1 MAYTVLD
8 PYQPG
13 DSPVHRLDPRIKFIL
28 AIGFILTTTLTPA
41 GAWPVFILLLSVIF
55 AVEILSGLGI
65 PYVLKR
71 SLLSLPFVLAAVP
84 ILFTLE
90 GKPLFSFHF
99 LFFSLTLYQP
109 GLVRFLS
116 IALKAWISV
125 QAAVVLA
132 ATTEFPHLLLAIRAV
147 RIPRLLVA
155 IFGMMWRYLFVLV
168 DEAMRMNR
176 ARTARSGHLDDP
188 SLKPGGRL
196 PWRAR
201 VTGGMVGSLFIR
213 SFERSDRIYTAMLS
227 RGYDG
232 EIRSFP
238 LPKISQKSWAV
249 LGFGAAFLLL
259 MVLLS
264 ILFQH

>member
-65 PYVLKR
+65 PYVQKR

-155 IFGMMWRYLFVLV
+155 IFGRRSNAH
-168 DEAMRMNR
+168 EPGAHCPQR
-176 ARTARSGHLDDP
+176 ASRRPVPETRGQAPLAGTGDRRH
-188 SLKPGGRL
+188 GRQ
-196 PWRAR
+196 
-201 VTGGMVGSLFIR
+201 S
-213 SFERSDRIYTAMLS
+213 IY
-227 RGYDG
+227 
-232 EIRSFP
+232 P
-238 LPKISQKSWAV
+238 L
-249 LGFGAAFLLL
+249 L
-259 MVLLS
+259 
-264 ILFQH
+264 